1 MISLSH
7 SNDLTFYLIPD
18 WRDQQWDNGAFA
30 GTSYWLALNDYA
42 GIGDGAGE
50 TPVFLVLDGAMSIS
64 FL

>member
-1 MISLSH
+1 MTSLSI
-7 SNDLTFYLIPD
+7 SIPD

-50 TPVFLVLDGAMSIS
+50 TPVFLVLDGAILSHS
-64 FL
+64 YNNS